1 MQRPPDFKPSSTDTS
16 STAFVWLGP
25 CRCHT
30 QWVKDADIKDRAVLS
45 TLLLTTMG
53 VATFTALSLG
63 LLAPVFIADL
73 GITRS
78 DVGVVFSVNA
88 IGAGVLSPVVGRY
101 TDRLGGRTALL
112 FVVGAAAVSF
122 VMYGIAW
129 SLGVMLI
136 GSLFGAVA
144 QAGANPSTNKLI
156 ADELPSGSQG
166 VVVGIKQSGVQLFI
180 FLGGIVVPSVAIW
193 WGRSA
198 AYLILA
204 GVAVLTAVAALAV
217 VAARD
222 EPTHHGQVTAS
233 TRLPPDIWWISG
245 YGFLLGFAGSST
257 ILFALFIVE
266 QLEKSLVVA
275 GYVIAVGG
283 FLAIPGRITWARHAE
298 RTGEFRRPLLTIAL
312 ISVGASA
319 SLMVA
324 NSGPWWFVVVAA
336 VLTAVGSS
344 SWNSVGM
351 LGLIVIAGPAAAGRA
366 SGIVLFGFLLGFG
379 AGPPLFGWMV
389 DSTGSYMGVWWLA
402 MGASTLGALVMLAWR
417 PTQSADG

>member
-1 MQRPPDFKPSSTDTS
+1 
-16 STAFVWLGP
+16 
-25 CRCHT
+25 
-30 QWVKDADIKDRAVLS
+30 VKDAGIKDRAVLS
-45 TLLLTTMG
+45 TILLTTMG

-63 LLAPVFIADL
+63 LLAPVFIEDL

-78 DVGVVFSVNA
+78 DVGIAFSVNA
-88 IGAGVLSPVVGRY
+88 IGAAILSPIIGPYV
-101 TDRLGGRTALL
+101 DRIGGRTAL
-112 FVVGAAAVSF
+112 VSIVGASAVSF
-122 VMYGIAW
+122 VIYGIAW
-129 SLGVMLI
+129 SFGVMLVA
-136 GSLFGAVA
+136 SLFGAVA

-156 ADELPSGSQG
+156 ADEVPSGSQG

-180 FLGGIVVPSVAIW
+180 FLGGIVVPSAAIW

-204 GVAVLTAVAALAV
+204 GVAVLTAVAALAL

-222 EPTHHGQVTAS
+222 VPSHRPQVTS
-233 TRLPPDIWWISG
+233 VSRVPPDIWWISA

-257 ILFALFIVE
+257 VLFALFIVE
-266 QLEKSLVVA
+266 QLDKSLVVA

-283 FLAIPGRITWARHAE
+283 FLAIPGRIAWARHAE
-298 RTGEFRRPLLTIAL
+298 RTGEFRTPLLTIAL

-366 SGIVLFGFLLGFG
+366 SGIVLFGFLLGLG

-389 DSTGSYMGVWWLA
+389 DTSGNYMGVWWLA
-402 MGASTLGALVMLAWR
+402 MGASTLGAIVMLVWR
-417 PTQSADG
+417 PTHRADAR

>member
-1 MQRPPDFKPSSTDTS
+1 
-16 STAFVWLGP
+16 
-25 CRCHT
+25 
-30 QWVKDADIKDRAVLS
+30 VKDAGIKDRAVLP
-45 TLLLTTMG
+45 TILLTTMG

-63 LLAPVFIADL
+63 LLAPVFIEDL

-78 DVGVVFSVNA
+78 DVGIVFSVNA
-88 IGAGVLSPVVGRY
+88 IGAAVLSPIIGPYV
-101 TDRLGGRTALL
+101 DRIGGRTAL
-112 FVVGAAAVSF
+112 VSIVGASAISF
-122 VMYGIAW
+122 VIYGIAW
-129 SLGVMLI
+129 SLGVMLVA
-136 GSLFGAVA
+136 SLFGAVA

-180 FLGGIVVPSVAIW
+180 FLGGIVVPSAAIW

-204 GVAVLTAVAALAV
+204 GVAVLTAVAALAL

-222 EPTHHGQVTAS
+222 VPTHHAQVTSAP
-233 TRLPPDIWWISG
+233 RLPTDIWWISG

-257 ILFALFIVE
+257 VLLALFIVE
-266 QLEKSLVVA
+266 QLDRSLVVA

-283 FLAIPGRITWARHAE
+283 FLAIPGRIMWARHAE

-312 ISVGASA
+312 ISVGASV

-336 VLTAVGSS
+336 ILTAIGSS

-402 MGASTLGALVMLAWR
+402 MGASMLGGIVMLAWR
-417 PTQSADG
+417 PTHRADAG